1 MKAYEEVFFS
11 LVRNSLW
18 DTLVTVPEDF
28 REWGRVMRLAKV
40 QAMLGSMAK
49 GLLDSPAI
57 LSRMKPDA
65 QVRMSDQVMINA
77 GLHSKADC
85 SLQVLVLELRKAG
98 IEPVLLKGQG
108 LAVNYR
114 YPEVRQ
120 CGDVDLYV
128 GVENYRKSYE
138 VLKAVVDEIDE
149 PSCLDGDG
157 KHYHA
162 TLAGTMIEVHRFSE
176 VSSIPSV
183 DRIYQRYASEGLSQN
198 LVEVAFK
205 DLAVLTPADNFNAF
219 YIFSHFWNHFL
230 SAGVGFR
237 QVCDWAVFLHSRGA
251 NVDRE
256 YLRKVLGELKLMA
269 PWQTF
274 GCIAV
279 DVLGLSVEDFPFYD
293 AKYRSKARRVLERI
307 LLEGNFGQE
316 TEFMRNPTRGYIYE
330 KLFSLKCYLR
340 RFAGLVTV
348 FPYHT
353 CIWICSSISNG
364 LVRLYRDFRNK
375 KCNTRSS

>member
-1 MKAYEEVFFS
+1 MKAYEEVFVS
-11 LVRNSLW
+11 LVRNSFW
-18 DTLVTVPEDF
+18 DTPVTIPEGF
-28 REWGRVMRLAKV
+28 RDWGLVMRLAKV
-40 QAMLGSMAK
+40 QAMQGSVAK

-65 QVRMSDQVMINA
+65 HVRLSDMVMTNA
-77 GLHSKADC
+77 GMHSKADC

-128 GVENYRKSYE
+128 GVENYSKSYE

-183 DRIYQRYASEGLSQN
+183 DRIYQHYASEGLSQD
-198 LVEVAFK
+198 LVEMAFK

-219 YIFSHFWNHFL
+219 YIFSHLWNHFL

-237 QVCDWAVFLHSRGA
+237 QVCDWAVFLHSRSA
-251 NVDRE
+251 SLDRD
-256 YLRKVLGELKLMA
+256 YLHKVLKELKLMA

-279 DVLGLSVEDFPFYD
+279 DVLGLPVEDFPFYD
-293 AKYRSKARRVLERI
+293 ACYRKKALRVLDRI
-307 LLEGNFGQE
+307 LREGNFGQQ
-316 TEFMRNPTRGYIYE
+316 TDFVRNPTRGFLYE
-330 KLFSLKCYLR
+330 KLFSLKCHLQ
-340 RFAGLVTV
+340 RFFGLVSL
-348 FPYHT
+348 FPYHA
-353 CIWICSSISNG
+353 WAQVRSAVG
-364 LVRLYRDFRNK
+364 DGFRRLVKDLRK
-375 KCNTRSS
+375 KR

>member
-1 MKAYEEVFFS
+1 MKAHEEVFIS

-18 DTLVTVPEDF
+18 DTPVEVPDGF
-28 REWGRVMRLAKV
+28 KSWGLVMRMSKV
-40 QAMLGSMAK
+40 QAMQGSVAK
-49 GLLDSPAI
+49 GLLDSPDI
-57 LSRMKPDA
+57 LARMRPDA
-65 QVRMSDQVMINA
+65 YVRLSDMVMMNA
-77 GLHSKADC
+77 GMHSKADC

-108 LAVNYR
+108 LAANYR

-138 VLKAVVDEIDE
+138 VLKMVVDEIDE

-162 TLAGTMIEVHRFSE
+162 QLAGTMIEVHRYSE

-183 DRIYQRYASEGLSQN
+183 GRIYQRYASEGLSQN

-205 DLAVLTPADNFNAF
+205 DLSVLTPADNFNAF
-219 YIFSHFWNHFL
+219 YIFSHLWNHFL
-230 SAGVGFR
+230 SAGVGLR
-237 QVCDWAVFLHSRGA
+237 QICDWAVFLHARGS
-251 NVDRE
+251 NVDRD
-256 YLRKVLGELKLMA
+256 YLRKILTELKLMT

-279 DVLGLSVEDFPFYD
+279 DILGLPVEDFPFYD
-293 AKYRSKARRVLERI
+293 AKYRSKARRVLDRI

-316 TEFMRNPTRGYIYE
+316 TDFVRNPTRGFLYE
-330 KLFSLKCYLR
+330 KLFSLKCHLQ
-340 RFAGLVTV
+340 RFFGLVSL
-348 FPYHT
+348 FPYHA
-353 CIWICSSISNG
+353 WSQVRSAVG
-364 LVRLYRDFRNK
+364 DGFRRLVAEAFYNLNFK
-375 KCNTRSS
+375 